1 MPAVAGTLRVEGFRE
16 LQRAFALADKA
27 LAREMRDG
35 LRDAAEPVR
44 ADAERL
50 AVSTIPRIGLPWSRM
65 RVGVTRTSVYV
76 APKQRGTRSSEARRR
91 PNLAGLLL
99 GRSMVPA
106 LEQNE
111 ARVAAEVEQLLGA
124 VGRAWEHA

>member
-1 MPAVAGTLRVEGFRE
+1 MPAVGQTVRVEGLRE
-16 LQRAFALADKA
+16 LQRAFAVADKT
-27 LAREMRDG
+27 LERELKDT
-35 LRDAAEPVR
+35 LREVAEPVR

-50 AVSTIPRIGLPWSRM
+50 AVSGIPRIGLTWSRM
-65 RVGVTRTSVYV
+65 RVGVTKTSVYV
-76 APKQRGTRSSEARRR
+76 APRKRGVRGNDSRKR

-111 ARVAAEVEQLLGA
+111 ARVVREMNEMLEQ
-124 VGRAWEHA
+124 VGRAWERV